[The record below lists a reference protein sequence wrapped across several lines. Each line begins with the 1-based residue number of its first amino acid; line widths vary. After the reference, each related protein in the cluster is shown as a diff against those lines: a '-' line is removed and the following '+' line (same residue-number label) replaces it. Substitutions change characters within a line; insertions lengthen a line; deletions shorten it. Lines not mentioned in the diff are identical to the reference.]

1 MNKQREGEKRAHLET
16 EKGTQFELSM
26 KCQTSVCICD
36 TLHAACAPVFGLHL
50 AKACEAKSSSDWAH
64 TLGSSPGTA
73 CAHPGLSRPPALL
86 AWLRLAAPGEP
97 QPLAGPFELV
107 HRLRH
112 GSGWTG
118 H

>member
-64 TLGSSPGTA
+64 TLGSS
-73 CAHPGLSRPPALL
+73 LSWCIDSGMGQAGQVTRNAKTPPD
-86 AWLRLAAPGEP
+86 P
-97 QPLAGPFELV
+97 
-107 HRLRH
+107 
-112 GSGWTG
+112 
-118 H
+118 